1 MIIATVK
8 AVTSGDT
15 VVLKSTKSGAEKVL
29 SLAFISAPR
38 LRREGDEVC
47 CFPGGD
53 RLGCERL
60 FTKLAGMVV
69 TGLGQ
74 PALT

>member
-1 MIIATVK
+1 MIVATVK

-47 CFPGGD
+47 GFLEVID
-53 RLGCERL
+53 EVVSGCL
-60 FTKLAGMVV
+60 PSWWGWLSLV
-69 TGLGQ
+69 LDSL
-74 PALT
+74 P